1 MTDNCR
7 KSVLLKLEHIKK
19 YYYVDDVKLSVL
31 TDVNF
36 VLKRGSPV
44 GLLGKSGAGKTTL
57 LNIAATLE
65 RPDGGSVTIN
75 GQNPLEMKDKKLSKF
90 RNSSI
95 GIVFQF
101 HHLLPEFT
109 ALDNVAMPLML
120 NTRISEAREK
130 AASILERVGMKDRM
144 EHKPAELSG
153 GEQQRVSVAR
163 AISNEPKLLLLD
175 EPTGN
180 LDKETGQSVFE
191 LILALIKEKNIG
203 AVFVTHNVS
212 YTERFSETYVL
223 EKGEVW
229 KQ

>member
-1 MTDNCR
+1 MTDNG
-7 KSVLLKLEHIKK
+7 KNSVLLELEHIKK
-19 YYYVDDVKLSVL
+19 DYYVDDVKLNVL

-36 VLKRGSPV
+36 VLRRGCPV

-65 RPDGGSVTIN
+65 RPDSGSVIIN

-120 NTRISEAREK
+120 NTRILEAREK
-130 AASILERVGMKDRM
+130 AASILERVGMRDRM

-163 AISNEPKLLLLD
+163 AISNEPELLLLD

-180 LDKETGQSVFE
+180 LDKETGHSVFE
-191 LILALIKEKNIG
+191 LILELIEEKDIG
-203 AVFVTHNVS
+203 AVFVTHNIS
-212 YTERFSETYVL
+212 YTERFAKTYIL
-223 EKGEVW
+223 EKGEMW